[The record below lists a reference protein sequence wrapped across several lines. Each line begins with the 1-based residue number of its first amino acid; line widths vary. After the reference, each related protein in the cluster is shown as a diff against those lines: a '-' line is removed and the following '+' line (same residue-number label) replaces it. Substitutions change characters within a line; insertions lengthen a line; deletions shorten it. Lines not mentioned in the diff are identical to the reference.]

1 VRVLARVQRITT
13 TPLANQPETKL
24 RTTAGVLPRAKHRP
38 ELSAAV
44 APVKAVAEE
53 RAEAEAKEK
62 AKEKAK
68 AKDSETGIRRELG
81 SRPSRT
87 IAQLIRK
94 ESADHGHS
102 D

>member
-1 VRVLARVQRITT
+1 M
-13 TPLANQPETKL
+13 
-24 RTTAGVLPRAKHRP
+24 RAKHRP

-44 APVKAVAEE
+44 APVKA
-53 RAEAEAKEK
+53 EAEVKAE

>member
-24 RTTAGVLPRAKHRP
+24 RTTPGVLPRAKHRP

-53 RAEAEAKEK
+53 RAEAE